1 MNPDGGARAQ
11 PPGKDAQV
19 PREAGRRDRPHP
31 IGRIFA
37 ALPDAL
43 TSLAYAWT
51 WLLPLYFDASAVKTL
66 ALVMLM
72 EFLVVHSG
80 GFLGATVL
88 GEGFSRLRKSAA
100 IAGLGAFYL
109 LFAFAF
115 SMAFQAWWPL
125 LTFVWLLGSRFAL
138 VWLSPVA
145 RDAEVQRQM
154 GLWAFSVA
162 AYLAA
167 VFAGVLIPWPELGIT
182 AERMPLFG
190 LSGEGLWIEHPQTVL
205 ASGMLYFAAMSWS
218 KWKWGVAR

>member
-1 MNPDGGARAQ
+1 MSRDGGALAASH
-11 PPGKDAQV
+11 PV
-19 PREAGRRDRPHP
+19 GRV
-31 IGRIFA
+31 FA

-43 TSLAYAWT
+43 TSLAFAWT

-88 GEGFSRLRKSAA
+88 GEGFSKRQKSLA
-100 IAGLGAFYL
+100 IIGFGAFYL
-109 LFAFAF
+109 LFAAAF
-115 SMAFQAWWPL
+115 SLAFDAWWPL
-125 LTFVWLLGSRFAL
+125 ATFVWLLGSRFAL

-167 VFAGVLIPWPELGIT
+167 VFAGVLVPWPELGIT

-190 LSGEGLWIEHPQTVL
+190 LTGGGLWIEQPQTVL

-218 KWKWGVAR
+218 KWKWGAPGMDAQVPR